1 MRFLLSATLIS
12 LISVSSA
19 YAQREKMYPENIGKQ
34 HQLQF
39 DPLPRWVTF
48 DMELRGRTEDQTAM
62 GYVSGKER
70 MYELTRVRG
79 GVAVRPV
86 SWLTGYLQF
95 QDAHALGLPPR
106 DVASNMRNTFDLRQG
121 YLDFHSRSVQL
132 VAGRQELRFGDERVV
147 GISDWTNT
155 SRTWDGFKLRI
166 GTNNNNVDLFSTSV
180 VLVHPGSYD
189 THGAGLTFHGAVG
202 TIKTLLPK
210 TTLQPFVLVRAE
222 PRVKS
227 RQNIY
232 GTETEVT
239 TGIYWDSKL
248 PHGFDTSGTVD
259 LQRGSYS
266 NASIHAGAAI
276 LRGGWAFA
284 SLPGK
289 PHLSGEYDYATGYSG
304 RNPLR
309 IGTYDQLYPSNHNAF
324 GEVDLFGFQNIK
336 QNRLNLTLSPRK
348 NILVLFQV
356 GSLHLASTH
365 DGVYTPSSSKLFG
378 PPSSGFT
385 HDGIGTEFDASLK
398 HVWSDSFV
406 TNIGVGHLF
415 PGYVMTSSNHG
426 APLTVAYVQLTYR
439 FRIDKSA
446 ENRFEI
452 DRKPPR
458 VP

>member
-1 MRFLLSATLIS
+1 MRLLLSATLIS
-12 LISVSSA
+12 LVSVSSA
-19 YAQREKMYPENIGKQ
+19 YAQREKMYPENMGKQ

-48 DMELRGRTEDQTAM
+48 DMELRGRTEGQTSL
-62 GYVSGKER
+62 GHVSGLDR
-70 MYELTRVRG
+70 AYELTRVRG

-95 QDAHALGLPPR
+95 QDAHALGLPR
-106 DVASNMRNTFDLRQG
+106 REVASNMRNTFDLRQG

-147 GISDWTNT
+147 GIADWTNT
-155 SRTWDGFKLRI
+155 SRTWDGFKMRI
-166 GTNNNNVDLFSTSV
+166 GTKNNNVDLFSTSV
-180 VLVHPGSYD
+180 VLVHPESYD

-202 TIKTLLPK
+202 TIKSLLPK

-227 RQNIY
+227 RQSIY

-266 NASIHAGAAI
+266 NDSIHAGAAI
-276 LRGGWAFA
+276 LRAGWSTAR
-284 SLPGK
+284 LPGK
-289 PHLSGEYDYATGYSG
+289 PHLQGEYDYATGYSG
-304 RNPLR
+304 TNPLR
-309 IGTYDQLYPSNHNAF
+309 IGTYDQQYPSNHNAF

-336 QNRLNLTLSPRK
+336 QDRLNLTLSPRK

-365 DGVYTPSSSKLFG
+365 DGVYTGSGSKWFG

-385 HDGIGTEFDASLK
+385 HDGIGTEFDASAK

-406 TNIGVGHLF
+406 TNVGVGHLF

-426 APLTVAYVQLTYR
+426 VVTVAYVQLTYR
-439 FRIDKSA
+439 FKVDKSP
-446 ENRFEI
+446 ENHFQI
-452 DRKPPR
+452 DRKHPR
-458 VP
+458 DP

>member
-1 MRFLLSATLIS
+1 MRLLLSATLIS
-12 LISVSSA
+12 LVSMSSA
-19 YAQREKMYPENIGKQ
+19 YAQREKMYPENMGKQ

-79 GVAVRPV
+79 GVTVRPV

-95 QDAHALGLPPR
+95 QDAHALGLPGR
-106 DVASNMRNTFDLRQG
+106 DVASNMRNTFDLRKG

-166 GTNNNNVDLFSTSV
+166 GTKNSFELFSTSV

-276 LRGGWAFA
+276 LRGGWSFA

-289 PHLSGEYDYATGYSG
+289 PHLQGEYDYATGYSG
-304 RNPLR
+304 RDPSR

-336 QNRLNLTLSPRK
+336 QNRLNLTLSPRR

-365 DGVYTPSSSKLFG
+365 DGLYTPSASKLFG

-385 HDGIGTEFDASLK
+385 NDGIGTEFDASLK

-406 TNIGVGHLF
+406 TNLGVGHIF

-452 DRKPPR
+452 DRKHLRDP
-458 VP
+458 

>member
-1 MRFLLSATLIS
+1 MRLILSVTLLSLV
-12 LISVSSA
+12 SVSSA
-19 YAQREKMYPENIGKQ
+19 YAQREMYPEKMGTQ
-34 HQLQF
+34 HKF
-39 DPLPRWVTF
+39 EYDPLPRWVTF
-48 DMELRGRTEDQTAM
+48 DMELRGRTEEQTSL
-62 GYVSGKER
+62 GYVSGKDR
-70 MYELTRVRG
+70 LYELTRIRG
-79 GVAVRPV
+79 GVTVRPV

-95 QDAHALGLPPR
+95 QDAHALGLPLR
-106 DVASNMRNTFDLRQG
+106 DLASNMRDTFDLRQG

-147 GISDWTNT
+147 GVSDWTNT
-155 SRTWDGFKLRI
+155 GRTWDGFKLRI
-166 GTNNNNVDLFSTSV
+166 GAKNNVELFSTSV
-180 VLVHPGSYD
+180 VLVRPGSYD

-202 TIKTLLPK
+202 TMKSLLPK
-210 TTLQPFVLVRAE
+210 TTLQPFVLVKAE

-239 TGIYWDSKL
+239 TGIFWDSKL

-266 NASIHAGAAI
+266 NDSIHAGAAI
-276 LRGGWAFA
+276 LRAGWSFA
-284 SLPGK
+284 SIPGK
-289 PHLSGEYDYATGYSG
+289 PHLQGEYDYATGYSG
-304 RNPLR
+304 TNPLR
-309 IGTYDQLYPSNHNAF
+309 IGTYDQQYPSSHNAF

-336 QNRLNLTLSPRK
+336 QNRLSLTLSPRK

-365 DGVYTPSSSKLFG
+365 DGVYTGSASKLFG

-385 HDGIGTEFDASLK
+385 HDGIGTEFDASAK

-426 APLTVAYVQLTYR
+426 APLTVAFVQLTYR
-439 FRIDKSA
+439 FKVDKGS
-446 ENRFEI
+446 ENHFEI
-452 DRKPPR
+452 DRKHPR
-458 VP
+458 D